1 MNEHNPK
8 IYLLPNLMTAGN
20 LFCGFAAKSAVLSP
34 QTREAAVEHI
44 ENASTENKPDGSV
57 KKRRRFIRTGPL
69 NERALHDLK
78 RSGEPAKQIA
88 RRHQVGQQINLW
100 MVFVHS
106 GNRAI
111 TLAPPFT

>member
-1 MNEHNPK
+1 MK
-8 IYLLPNLMTAGN
+8 QVGRR
-20 LFCGFAAKSAVLSP
+20 V
-34 QTREAAVEHI
+34 
-44 ENASTENKPDGSV
+44 GS
-57 KKRRRFIRTGPL
+57 RPL